1 MGMKGA
7 GLAVTKGAG
16 GGVEETAALEA
27 TEG

>member
-16 GGVEETAALEA
+16 GGVEETAALDA